1 MVKYEATLVADLRQ
15 AIQELASRPKNQL
28 TVREVIESMQDELHQ
43 KREEGW
49 SFEELAQVLAE
60 KGLKI
65 AATTLR
71 DYLGSPKQHRIR
83 GKRGS
88 QAGSRQGKGRIE
100 GEQEVKSPV
109 VAAVSTPVKA
119 SVIPTSTGLQS
130 SHAGFNEDN

>member
-1 MVKYEATLVADLRQ
+1 MVKYEATWVADLRQ
-15 AIQELASRPKNQL
+15 AIKELASQPKRQL
-28 TVREVIESMQDELHQ
+28 TAREVVESMQDELRQ

-65 AATTLR
+65 ATTTLR
-71 DYLGSPKQHRIR
+71 DYLGSPKKHRSR
-83 GKRGS
+83 GKKGS
-88 QAGSRQGKGRIE
+88 QADSKKGKGRV
-100 GEQEVKSPV
+100 EVESAVKNPA

-119 SVIPTSTGLQS
+119 SVTPAPTGLQR